1 MRAAGLLSLDL
12 PADFNVPTPGLAA
25 PEEDPIED
33 DGEAPE
39 FHLDFLGEAPEAER
53 GDDDGA

>member
-33 DGEAPE
+33 GEEAPE
-39 FHLDFLGEAPEAER
+39 FHMDFLGEVAEGSAGK
-53 GDDDGA
+53 GDLA